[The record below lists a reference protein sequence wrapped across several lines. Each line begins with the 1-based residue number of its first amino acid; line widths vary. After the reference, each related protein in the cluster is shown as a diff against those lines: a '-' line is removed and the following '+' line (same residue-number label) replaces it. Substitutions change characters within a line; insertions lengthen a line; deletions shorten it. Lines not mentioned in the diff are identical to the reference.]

1 MAVVIQEGDEK
12 IAVDLKEDSNL
23 QAKSH
28 GYLMDVKEQSAGR
41 SSAAPN
47 GGDITCHREFH
58 DNISPI
64 QKFGINPLKATAEF
78 LVENPNGVVMTS
90 RPE

>member
-28 GYLMDVKEQSAGR
+28 GYLMDGKESSAGR
-41 SSAAPN
+41 ASATPN

-58 DNISPI
+58 DNI
-64 QKFGINPLKATAEF
+64 
-78 LVENPNGVVMTS
+78 TS
-90 RPE
+90 RPWPAVVPNCLSPARDLSTLPPPPAK

>member
-28 GYLMDVKEQSAGR
+28 GYLMDGKELSVGR
-41 SSAAPN
+41 SSAAPK
-47 GGDITCHREFH
+47 GETLHVPVKSTIT
-58 DNISPI
+58 SGYQP
-64 QKFGINPLKATAEF
+64 
-78 LVENPNGVVMTS
+78 
-90 RPE
+90 

>member
-28 GYLMDVKEQSAGR
+28 GYLMDGKESSAGR
-41 SSAAPN
+41 ASATPN

-58 DNISPI
+58 DNIRLSAVR
-64 QKFGINPLKATAEF
+64 G
-78 LVENPNGVVMTS
+78 
-90 RPE
+90 

>member
-28 GYLMDVKEQSAGR
+28 GYLMDGKEPSAGR

-47 GGDITCHREFH
+47 EGDITCHREFH
-58 DNISPI
+58 DNIICPPDV
-64 QKFGINPLKATAEF
+64 QGKEGTFETGH
-78 LVENPNGVVMTS
+78 VVGRVGVST
-90 RPE
+90 

>member
-28 GYLMDVKEQSAGR
+28 GYLMDGKKPSAGR
-41 SSAAPN
+41 SSATPN

-58 DNISPI
+58 DNIRLSAV
-64 QKFGINPLKATAEF
+64 KAVEPEWDDKAESDGN
-78 LVENPNGVVMTS
+78 L
-90 RPE
+90 